1 MERLEGQRVE
11 RLEGRMLGRLE
22 GLRVENL
29 MEAYT
34 FHNSFLIPS
43 THKFFVGDLR
53 SPTTNKIYSP
63 GIERMKCFAGRK
75 RINVKYLGQQIQLL
89 LFEGV

>member
-63 GIERMKCFAGRK
+63 GFQFLEYKF
-75 RINVKYLGQQIQLL
+75 
-89 LFEGV
+89 LFFRSTNNSQDELTLT

>member
-1 MERLEGQRVE
+1 MGGKV
-11 RLEGRMLGRLE
+11 GRLDVGKIGRFE
-22 GLRVENL
+22 GGKARKNL

-63 GIERMKCFAGRK
+63 ARELQESFKIASKITPFGAKSLVVLVL
-75 RINVKYLGQQIQLL
+75 N
-89 LFEGV
+89 

>member
-1 MERLEGQRVE
+1 MFDISRGKNTFEVTGGKVRGWKGWKVRGWKGWKVGCWE
-11 RLEGRMLGRLE
+11 GRLE

-63 GIERMKCFAGRK
+63 EKKESIS
-75 RINVKYLGQQIQLL
+75 
-89 LFEGV
+89 